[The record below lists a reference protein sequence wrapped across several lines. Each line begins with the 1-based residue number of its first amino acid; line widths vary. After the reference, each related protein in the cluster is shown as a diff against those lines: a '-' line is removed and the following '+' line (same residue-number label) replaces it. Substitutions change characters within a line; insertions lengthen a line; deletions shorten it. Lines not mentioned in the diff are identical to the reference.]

1 MGPLSGCQ
9 RERVNS
15 SDLQETLDP
24 SKPAPTTEIVTWY
37 CAHPFH
43 GIRLDLGDAR
53 ADVEQHCAA
62 CTLPRPQ
69 SDEDET

>member
-1 MGPLSGCQ
+1 MIEFDCPFLVRETVAYRESLNLS
-9 RERVNS
+9 RV
-15 SDLQETLDP
+15 
-24 SKPAPTTEIVTWY
+24 APTTIIVTWS
-37 CAHPFH
+37 CEHPFH

-53 ADVEQHCAA
+53 ADMEQHCAA